1 MRSTTTCLPAT
12 ALLLASLVACSSD
25 DDAGGPDAAPVDA
38 ASTIDAGP
46 DASGVNQAP
55 ELAASIT
62 GPASLIAGNSGMFTI
77 RATDPDGDPLTYTWT
92 QTAPAQAGTFVVAD
106 AATGQWRSPVIG
118 AATMFT
124 LQVSVS
130 DGRNP
135 AVTRT
140 VTVNVTVPRFT
151 DVQQVFGVCTSCHGG
166 SGGLTLLTGSS
177 YAALVDVNANNGA
190 CNTLKRVNPGDPST
204 SVLVR
209 KIEGNTCGNRMP
221 ANNPTYFNNNPG
233 LIIRI
238 RSWILGG
245 ALND

>member
-1 MRSTTTCLPAT
+1 MVRFRRSL
-12 ALLLASLVACSSD
+12 ALSLLAFGLLACSGD
-25 DDAGGPDAAPVDA
+25 DDGPAGPDAAADA
-38 ASTIDAGP
+38 ASTIDASP

-62 GPASLIAGNSGMFTI
+62 GPTTLIAGNSGMFTI
-77 RATDPDGDPLTYTWT
+77 AATDPDGDPLTYTWT
-92 QTAPAQAGTFVVAD
+92 QTAPAQAGTFVVAN
-106 AATGQWRSPVIG
+106 AATGQWRSPALG

-135 AVTRT
+135 PVTRT
-140 VTVNVTVPRFT
+140 VSFQVTVPHFT

-177 YAALVDVNANNGA
+177 YAALVDVNANNAA

-209 KIEGNTCGNRMP
+209 KIEGSTCGGRMP

-233 LIIRI
+233 LLIRV
-238 RSWILGG
+238 RSWIMGG